1 MIPSRILRLSLT
13 QFRSYHAAS
22 VTTRGD
28 LVVLVGAN
36 GAGKTNCL
44 EAISLLAAGR
54 GLRRA
59 RFEDITNRASD
70 GSWAVAAE
78 VEGAGGLATLGTG
91 IDAPTG
97 EDGSAKRR
105 IRIDRE
111 AVASASAFGVHL
123 RMVWLAPAKAG
134 LFSRPVKRQFRCRHP
149 LANALSEARES
160 AFLQAPKRH
169 ACGLEKRPKSTIFS
183 IT

>member
-1 MIPSRILRLSLT
+1 MTSSRILRLSLT
-13 QFRSYHAAS
+13 HVRSYRAAS
-22 VTTRGD
+22 VAPRGE
-28 LVVLVGAN
+28 LVVLVGPN

-44 EAISLLAAGR
+44 EAISLLAPGR

-59 RFEDITNRASD
+59 RFEDIANRTGD

-97 EDGSAKRR
+97 EDGGAKRR

-111 AVASASAFGVHL
+111 AVSSASAFGEHL
-123 RMVWLAPAKAG
+123 RMVWLLSLLFG
-134 LFSRPVKRQFRCRHP
+134 LFFGFASLWCRFFVR
-149 LANALSEARES
+149 L
-160 AFLQAPKRH
+160 
-169 ACGLEKRPKSTIFS
+169 
-183 IT
+183 